1 MKMRILYTFWFSI
14 IIWFCVQPEY
24 LYSQD
29 QNIVLFDSDF
39 FEDEEVIEIQLKF
52 NIKKYTN
59 EKNAEEYLPAELTF
73 FDKDSNKISKN
84 LKLKSRGEFRQEHCH
99 LPPIW
104 LNTRGSG
111 LANKKELVSNKIKV
125 VTHCR
130 GGKLYEDY
138 ILNEYLIY
146 KMYNV
151 ITDNSFRVRL
161 LKIKY
166 IDTGRNNREVISW
179 AFMIEPKKMLAKRM
193 DALSIERDNLK
204 YRHTDSISV
213 DKMFLFQYMIGNTD
227 FALNNRHNIKIFK
240 YKDHTKPKLILV
252 PYDFDF
258 AGLINTQYAN
268 PADKVYIESVRERYY
283 LGICRSDEQY
293 QRVIEIFKQKESEL
307 FQTIDNFEFLSN
319 RAKNSTRKYIED
331 FYEELNRSNFIKKKL
346 NSTCR

>member
-1 MKMRILYTFWFSI
+1 MKMTYIFWFSI
-14 IIWFCVQPEY
+14 IIWFCVQSEY

-29 QNIVLFDSDF
+29 QNVVLFNSDF
-39 FEDEEVIEIQLKF
+39 FENDEVMEVQLKF
-52 NIKKYTN
+52 NIKEYIKERKA
-59 EKNAEEYLPAELTF
+59 EKYLPVELTF
-73 FDKDSNKISKN
+73 FDKDSNRISRN
-84 LKLKSRGEFRQEHCH
+84 LKLKLRGEFRQEHCY
-99 LPPIW
+99 LPPFW
-104 LNTRGSG
+104 LNTKGSG

-130 GGKLYEDY
+130 VGKLYKDY

-179 AFMIEPKKMLAKRM
+179 AFMIEPQKMLAKRM
-193 DALSIERDNLK
+193 NALPIERNNLK
-204 YRHTDSISV
+204 YRYSDSIAV

-227 FALNNRHNIKIFK
+227 FALSNRHNIKIFK

-258 AGLINTQYAN
+258 AGVINTQYAL
-268 PADKVYIESVRERYY
+268 PTRKLDISSVRERYY

-293 QRVIEIFKQKESEL
+293 QRVIEIFKQKESVL
-307 FQTIDNFEFLSN
+307 FQTIDNFDFLSN
-319 RAKNSTRKYIED
+319 RSKNNTRKYLED
-331 FYEELNRSNFIKKKL
+331 FYQELNRSNFIEKKL